1 MRRVGRGPG
10 HRSRRITSRI
20 TLRTTFRAMIFA
32 AVPLLGTTAACGT
45 VTSAL
50 PAAGDP
56 LPAAVTR
63 QSPLPARSTA
73 SPGCGDRTAS
83 LRPPV
88 TLPPPGQPDGP
99 TLRKIADRGYLTVG
113 VRPDTPPFG
122 SRNPDTGE
130 FEGFDVDLALLVG
143 RALFGADGHVRFR
156 AVTGADRV
164 ALVRDGTLD
173 LVAATLTIT
182 CDRADEVDFSAP
194 YYLTAKAVL
203 VLEDAPY
210 QGLADLGGRRVCAA
224 AGTTSLQQVVDA
236 PSRPIPIQLAS
247 PADCLVAMQAG
258 TVEAIVND
266 EAVLVGMVE
275 QDPETRIVGVGAFD
289 VAMGIAVAKDAP
301 DLTRFV
307 NGVLEQ
313 AERDGTWTVIHR
325 RWLDGVRQ
333 PPPAPVYRD

>member
-1 MRRVGRGPG
+1 M
-10 HRSRRITSRI
+10 
-20 TLRTTFRAMIFA
+20 FRAMIFA

-45 VTSAL
+45 VTSTL

-56 LPAAVTR
+56 LPAAVTP
-63 QSPLPARSTA
+63 QSPLPARSTT

-88 TLPPPGQPDGP
+88 VLPPPGQPDSP
-99 TLRKIADRGYLTVG
+99 TLREIVNRGYLTVG
-113 VRPDTPPFG
+113 VRTDTPPFG

-130 FEGFDVDLALLVG
+130 FEGFEVDLALLVG
-143 RALFGADGHVRFR
+143 RALFGAEGHVRFR

-164 ALVRDGTLD
+164 ALVHDGALD
-173 LVAATLTIT
+173 LVAATTTIT
-182 CDRADEVDFSAP
+182 CDRAAEVDFSAP

-203 VLEDAPY
+203 VSEDAPY

-236 PSRPIPIQLAS
+236 PSRPIPVQLAS

-266 EAVLVGMVE
+266 EAILLGMVK

-289 VAMGIAVAKDAP
+289 VAVGIAIAKDAP

-307 NGVLEQ
+307 NGVLER
-313 AERDGTWTVIHR
+313 ADRDGAWAAIHR
-325 RWLDGVRQ
+325 RWLDGGQ
-333 PPPAPVYRD
+333 PPPPPSPVYRD